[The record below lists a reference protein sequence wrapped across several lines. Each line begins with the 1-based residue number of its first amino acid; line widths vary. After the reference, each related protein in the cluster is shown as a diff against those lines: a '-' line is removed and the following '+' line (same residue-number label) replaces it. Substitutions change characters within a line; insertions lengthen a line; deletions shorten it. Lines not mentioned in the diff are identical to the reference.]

1 MNPITRAAELKLV
14 ALDDSWW
21 KNPEIITDKISPL
34 PNHFVNNTVFKV
46 IYKIKKI
53 VLSKNVI
60 TEHLKKF
67 QMS

>member
-34 PNHFVNNTVFKV
+34 PNHFVDNTVFKV
-46 IYKIKKI
+46 IYKI
-53 VLSKNVI
+53 
-60 TEHLKKF
+60 
-67 QMS
+67 